1 MNGEKM
7 IIDEHPTNDQRH
19 QEVLNRSVVFKLTQ
33 EKNKVLYR
41 VSVLKIRTLS
51 HDLVCK
57 FAS

>member
-33 EKNKVLYR
+33 EKTKSSTVCLYWKLER
-41 VSVLKIRTLS
+41 WVMT
-51 HDLVCK
+51 
-57 FAS
+57 